1 MKKKTVTL
9 PLSEIKETFVI
20 RLELN
25 QGHVDYLKSLV
36 ESGVELPPLLLSA
49 DDHELIDGRHRV
61 AAYRALN
68 FTEAECTLEKFA
80 SQADKIITAL
90 QCNVGGSL
98 PPTEGDVSHTMQIL
112 LTAGESRKSIIEK
125 ISKKVGFPPRLIK
138 QHLDYVQSNLAKARL
153 KKAVSAVVQSGK
165 TVPEAAA
172 EFGVKLETLQSN
184 LEEKGEDNTTI
195 SVNQLK
201 SHLSVNFN
209 KLNSIFGHNL
219 SRVVRDL
226 SDGVTKPEE
235 AKEIIAH
242 VNKLVARL
250 NNRHAEWLKRFEIH
264 IGSTASAAEVS
275 RVKAREPKEKL
286 GKRALARM
294 GL

>member
-1 MKKKTVTL
+1 MRKKTEVL
-9 PLSEIKETFVI
+9 QLREIKETFVI
-20 RLELN
+20 RLALN
-25 QGHVDYLKSLV
+25 QEHVGYLKSLI
-36 ESGVELPPLLLSA
+36 ESGIDFPPILVSE
-49 DDHELIDGRHRV
+49 DDKELIDGRHRI
-61 AAYRALN
+61 AALRALD
-68 FTEAECTLEKFA
+68 FTDTLCELRQFA
-80 SQADKIITAL
+80 SQSDKIITAL

-98 PPTEGDVSHTMQIL
+98 PPTEADVSHTMQIL

-125 ISKKVGFPPRLIK
+125 ISEKVGFPPQLIK

-153 KKAVSAVVQSGK
+153 KKAVSAVVTGGE

-172 EFGVKLETLQSN
+172 KFGVKLETLQAN
-184 LEEKGEDNTTI
+184 LEEKSEDNTAVN
-195 SVNQLK
+195 VNQLK

-250 NNRHAEWLKRFEIH
+250 NHRHEEWLKRFEVH
-264 IGSTASAAEVS
+264 IGSTASAVEVS
-275 RVKAREPKEKL
+275 IVKAREPKEKL
-286 GKRALARM
+286 GKQALARM